1 MSRSEQKWRLLLYHD
16 QPLSNRAAPKIPF
29 RKTQPYQKMLLN
41 RIKIYKKSCILWF
54 FNYTKRLCYLLSEQG
69 RGEAPSVPPHPAL
82 LLYEHLKYIHKRL
95 YYFKYNYAIFL
106 FGSTPIQGEPAFV
119 ARFFRHKRS

>member
-1 MSRSEQKWRLLLYHD
+1 MTIDDDGKQNDSATEMHTEIPSTIAALSRGNTNY
-16 QPLSNRAAPKIPF
+16 
-29 RKTQPYQKMLLN
+29 
-41 RIKIYKKSCILWF
+41 IKIYKKFCVLWF

-82 LLYEHLKYIHKRL
+82 LFYEHLKYRPIHERL

-106 FGSTPIQGEPAFV
+106 FGSTPIQGEPSFV